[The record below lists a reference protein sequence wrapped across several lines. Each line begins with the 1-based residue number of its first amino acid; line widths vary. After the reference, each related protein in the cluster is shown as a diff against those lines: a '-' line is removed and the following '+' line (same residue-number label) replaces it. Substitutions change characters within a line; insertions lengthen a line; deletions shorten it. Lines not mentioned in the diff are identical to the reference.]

1 MKCTHLEPFKGFSED
16 TLIFLKELGL
26 NNNHIWMEEN
36 RDRYYEYVSDKFKS
50 LVAAM
55 VPHMLSIDPGFEI
68 TPRVGKTISRI
79 NRDTRFSHNKLPYR
93 NNVWITF
100 KNRVENWWTTPC
112 YFFELYTDH
121 YRYGMGYYSP
131 TKDTMDNIR
140 EYILKKPAQFR
151 KLIKPIIKDGRFIPE
166 GDEYKRKPSV
176 DVPEDLYSWYQ
187 KKDLCFITYRPID
200 DLLFTPQLVDVVL
213 KDFDMLKP
221 MYEFLW
227 SMVEV

>member
-1 MKCTHLEPFKGFSED
+1 MKNALFEPFKGFSEE
-16 TLIFLKELGL
+16 TLLFLKELGY
-26 NNNHIWMEEN
+26 NNNQIWMDEN
-36 RDRYYEYVSDKFKS
+36 RDRYYEHVSGKFKS

-100 KNRVENWWTTPC
+100 KTRGENWWTAPC

-131 TKDTMDNIR
+131 TKNTMDNLR
-140 EYILKKPAQFR
+140 EYILDKPAKLR
-151 KLIKPIIKDGRFIPE
+151 KLIRPIMEDGRFLAE
-166 GDEYKRKPSV
+166 GDEYKRKPAA
-176 DVPEDLYSWYQ
+176 DVPEDLYHLYQ
-187 KKDLCFITYRPID
+187 KKDLFFATYRPID
-200 DLLFTPQLVDVVL
+200 ELLFTPQLVNVML

-221 MYEFLW
+221 MYEFMW
-227 SMVEV
+227 SLVEV

>member
-1 MKCTHLEPFKGFSED
+1 MKDTLFEPFQGFSED
-16 TLIFLKELGL
+16 TLLFLKELGY
-26 NNNHIWMEEN
+26 NNNSLWMEEN
-36 RDRYYEYVSDKFKS
+36 RDRYYALVSDKFKS

-55 VPHMLSIDPGFEI
+55 VPHMLSIDAGFEI

-79 NRDTRFSHNKLPYR
+79 NRDIRFSLNKQPYR

-100 KNRVENWWTTPC
+100 KTRRENWWTAPC

-131 TKDTMDNIR
+131 TKNTMDNMR
-140 EYILKKPAQFR
+140 EYILEKPAKFH
-151 KLIKPIIKDGRFIPE
+151 KLINPIVKDGRFIAE
-166 GDEYKRKPSV
+166 GEQYKRKPSV
-176 DVPEDLYSWYQ
+176 DVPEDLYDWYQ

-200 DLLFTPQLVDVVL
+200 ELLFTPQLVDVML

-221 MYEFLW
+221 MYEFMW
-227 SMVEV
+227 SLVEV